1 MNNEYIN
8 VSHTHDYYKGKSMDF
23 AGIWTSGVRYFN
35 DEYITNFVV
44 YTIKNSDGYVE
55 ASALLAC
62 KKTHVSKK
70 NGTIVQRTDNEPQLV
85 IQDGSVVDIS
95 PNDYWI
101 FICGSVQGI
110 PGKSAE
116 VVETYSDGLA
126 LAITPNIG
134 RLVYIKKPAG
144 AYVVTGEGRL
154 TEMITG
160 DEVQQLQE
168 NKVDKVEGK
177 SLSTEDYTTE
187 EKDKLSGVEDGAQV
201 NVIEGITVNGSKVP
215 VTNKSASITI
225 KVNTYT
231 VEKLTT
237 PEGNNYASYVLR
249 ENGAR
254 TGSVINIPKD
264 KSVNSGSVEEV
275 TRNGYPY
282 SGAMIGDKYIDL
294 ILNDTAKTHI
304 YIPAQKLVDIYS
316 GSKYIN
322 VSSESK
328 VISLDYDNLNSDL
341 NKSIKIGVAQID
353 GLQKRLE
360 TLESSDSKVVSI
372 GTSGNPLTGAVKLS
386 NSFTIDKTSNTI
398 GLGVNFDSLA
408 TADMANQIKQELLG
422 KASDRL
428 DYTGNST
435 DGLSLYGIRNALVGK
450 DTHFLVKD
458 NIGRGLKWS
467 EKDNKITLNTKDGSA
482 IQTTE
487 NGEVILVWS

>member
-1 MNNEYIN
+1 MANEY
-8 VSHTHDYYKGKSMDF
+8 VDVLHTHDYYKGKSMDF

-35 DEYITNFVV
+35 DEYITNFIV
-44 YTIKNSDGYVE
+44 YTVKNSDDYIE

-62 KKTHVSKK
+62 KKTHMSKK
-70 NGTIVQRTDNEPQLV
+70 NGETIQRDNNEPQLIV
-85 IQDGSVVDIS
+85 QDGSVVGIS

-101 FICGSVQGI
+101 FVCGSVQGTT
-110 PGKSAE
+110 GKSAE
-116 VVETYSDGLA
+116 VVEEYSNALA
-126 LAITPNIG
+126 LAISQNIG
-134 RLVYIKKPAG
+134 KIVYVKNPKG
-144 AYVVTGEGRL
+144 AYIVSGEGQL

-160 DEVQQLQE
+160 NEIKELQE
-168 NKVDKVEGK
+168 TKVDKVDGK
-177 SLSTEDYTTE
+177 DLSTEDYTTE
-187 EKDKLSGVEDGAQV
+187 EKEKLSGIEDNAQK
-201 NVIEGITVNGSKVP
+201 NVIEALKLNGVKVS
-215 VTNKSASITI
+215 VTDKTADINV

-231 VEKLTT
+231 IDKLTT
-237 PEGNNYASYVLR
+237 PEGDYFASYVLR

-294 ILNDTAKTHI
+294 ILNDSSKTHI
-304 YIPAQKLVDIYS
+304 YIPAQKLVDVYS

-322 VSSESK
+322 VNSASK

-372 GTSGNPLTGAVKLS
+372 GTSGNPLTGVVKLS

-422 KASDRL
+422 KTSDQL

-458 NIGRGLKWS
+458 NIGKGLKWS
-467 EKDNKITLNTKDGSA
+467 EPDNKIILNIKDSSA

-487 NGEVILVWS
+487 DGEVILVWS